1 MEPGLS
7 LVQKCIY
14 GDALSMRLMK
24 YGLLL
29 VACIAAQAQA
39 EPAQALFDSVA
50 VFAAQGADHNLKELP
65 GRIVAGDIAWEKSYF
80 NALGFR
86 KTGEAVGHSWEMLR
100 GTPLAAILQGYE
112 LVLVQ
117 HHGMQDNAEVGAA
130 YTLRTPDL
138 ELGAAG
144 VNFATGV
151 GLSYAL
157 GTPSYEDG
165 PLNDPARRYRLQLLL
180 LFDLEWKLRGYGDW
194 SLVTRVH
201 HRSGVYGLIAPSHV
215 GSNFLALGIRYKL

>member
-1 MEPGLS
+1 
-7 LVQKCIY
+7 
-14 GDALSMRLMK
+14 
-24 YGLLL
+24 
-29 VACIAAQAQA
+29 
-39 EPAQALFDSVA
+39 
-50 VFAAQGADHNLKELP
+50 
-65 GRIVAGDIAWEKSYF
+65 
-80 NALGFR
+80 
-86 KTGEAVGHSWEMLR
+86 
-100 GTPLAAILQGYE
+100 
-112 LVLVQ
+112 
-117 HHGMQDNAEVGAA
+117 MQDNAEVGAA
-130 YTLRTPDL
+130 YTLHTPDL

-201 HRSGVYGLIAPSHV
+201 HRSGVYGLIAPHMWARTFWRWAFV
-215 GSNFLALGIRYKL
+215 INFNRDEKKISDSWRPFIIQW

>member
-1 MEPGLS
+1 MQLR
-7 LVQKCIY
+7 
-14 GDALSMRLMK
+14 M

-29 VACIAAQAQA
+29 LACIAAQAQA
-39 EPAQALFDSVA
+39 ESAQGLFDSVA

-80 NALGFR
+80 NALGLR
-86 KTGEAVGHSWEMLR
+86 KTGKAVGQSCEVLQ

-112 LVLVQ
+112 LVLAQ
-117 HHGMQDNAEVGAA
+117 HHGMQDNAEVGVA

-165 PLNDPARRYRLQLLL
+165 PLNNPGKRYRLQLLL

-215 GSNFLALGIRYKL
+215 GSNFLAAGIRYRF

>member
-1 MEPGLS
+1 
-7 LVQKCIY
+7 
-14 GDALSMRLMK
+14 MRLMK

-50 VFAAQGADHNLKELP
+50 VFAGQGADHNLKELP

-80 NALGFR
+80 NALGLR
-86 KTGEAVGHSWEMLR
+86 KTGVAVGHSWEMLR

-144 VNFATGV
+144 VNLATGV

-165 PLNDPARRYRLQLLL
+165 PLNDPGRRYRLQLML
-180 LFDLEWKLRGYGDW
+180 LFDLEWKLRSYEDW

-201 HRSGVYGLIAPSHV
+201 HRSGVYGLIAPQHV
-215 GSNFLALGIRYKL
+215 GSNFLAVGIRRQF

>member
-1 MEPGLS
+1 MQL
-7 LVQKCIY
+7 KN
-14 GDALSMRLMK
+14 A
-24 YGLLL
+24 LLL
-29 VACIAAQAQA
+29 IACIATQAQA

-80 NALGFR
+80 NALGLR
-86 KTGEAVGHSWEMLR
+86 KTGEAVGQRWKVLQ
-100 GTPLAAILQGYE
+100 GTPLAAILQGHE

-215 GSNFLALGIRYKL
+215 GSNFLALGIRYKFWLCHC

>member
-1 MEPGLS
+1 
-7 LVQKCIY
+7 
-14 GDALSMRLMK
+14 
-24 YGLLL
+24 
-29 VACIAAQAQA
+29 
-39 EPAQALFDSVA
+39 
-50 VFAAQGADHNLKELP
+50 
-65 GRIVAGDIAWEKSYF
+65 
-80 NALGFR
+80 
-86 KTGEAVGHSWEMLR
+86 
-100 GTPLAAILQGYE
+100 
-112 LVLVQ
+112 
-117 HHGMQDNAEVGAA
+117 MQDNAEVGAA
-130 YTLRTPDL
+130 YTLHTPDL

-180 LFDLEWKLRGYGDW
+180 LFDLEWKLHGYGDW

-215 GSNFLALGIRYKL
+215 GSNFLALGIRYKF